1 MAKSLS
7 AMFDELPVR
16 GEECLGCPAG
26 TRDALALI
34 VPRGQWP
41 PSIKQGFLQ
50 MVDPVH
56 NIKKRFVSFH
66 KWDEGLIASPIASL
80 LHGSPL
86 QKSRS
91 IGYGKPRLSGV
102 QHEAA
107 LNNFDVTLD
116 RRVVRLRAVASEE
129 DKVTESL
136 RVMENSAV
144 QALRLSNGMSR
155 YPE

>member
-86 QKSRS
+86 QKLWKTATFRS
-91 IGYGKPRLSGV
+91 AARGGAQQFRCYVGSARCAAKSG
-102 QHEAA
+102 A
-107 LNNFDVTLD
+107 
-116 RRVVRLRAVASEE
+116 
-129 DKVTESL
+129 K
-136 RVMENSAV
+136 
-144 QALRLSNGMSR
+144 
-155 YPE
+155 